1 MKNFRRKKLIKAGI
15 HGVEIMGIEET
26 TSNNGNLFFKIRM
39 KRKSDKATR
48 TFWISEESYLIDKL
62 IDLFFKDDERD
73 TFGFDEFIGK
83 EIVIVVKA
91 NESDYYNIT
100 DIKPIENEECKEDE
114 EYEED
119 YFLENHLFKEN
130 KYDEQD
136 EDDLFDDDILFSEDD
151 EIVISEDDEI

>member
-1 MKNFRRKKLIKAGI
+1 MRNFRRKKLIKAGT
-15 HGVEIMGIEET
+15 HDVEITSIEET
-26 TSNNGNLFFKIRM
+26 TSNNGNLFFKISM

-100 DIKPIENEECKEDE
+100 DIKPIEEFIVNEECEEDE

-119 YFLENHLFKEN
+119 YSLE
-130 KYDEQD
+130 DELLDD
-136 EDDLFDDDILFSEDD
+136 EDDDLFDEIGLDD
-151 EIVISEDDEI
+151 